1 MGIRNALQ
9 EMMNVLESIDV
20 EMSEDEGHLTHIEL
34 EADIAIWDEF
44 ESTADVFPNAFPGLS
59 PLNFEDAEP
68 DFDDDDFEDYDLEDR
83 DFNDLLPSPSGPLLH
98 SEEAVYPPDMSSVVQ
113 TYFLVRIRS

>member
-44 ESTADVFPNAFPGLS
+44 ESTADVFPNAFPDLS
-59 PLNFEDAEP
+59 SLNFEDAEP
-68 DFDDDDFEDYDLEDR
+68 VSMTTTLKTTTWKIVISMICYRTRAGRFYTVR
-83 DFNDLLPSPSGPLLH
+83 RPYILP
-98 SEEAVYPPDMSSVVQ
+98 
-113 TYFLVRIRS
+113 I